1 MKTPIQQNEI
11 TLNGVRY
18 VLSVPFRSWVGDSG
32 EQLSEGPF
40 YESEP
45 PSDKY
50 QYMPDLAF
58 LQGVTNEPMAMH
70 VIWKRNGQ

>member
-1 MKTPIQQNEI
+1 MKTPIQPNEI

-18 VLSVPFRSWVGDSG
+18 VLSVPFRSWTGTVGES
-32 EQLSEGPF
+32 LSEGPF
-40 YESEP
+40 YESVP
-45 PSDKY
+45 KDPGFV
-50 QYMPDLAF
+50 YMPDLAF